1 MSVHHYEIA
10 KEGVEKTV
18 ERAVENG
25 WSEAEALQSLLVQVI
40 ERYGK
45 QAGVKDTRQ
54 MLEYELSNLKGTVD
68 YDFVRS
74 R

>member
-1 MSVHHYEIA
+1 MHHYEIA
-10 KEGVEKTV
+10 KEGVDKTI
-18 ERAVENG
+18 ERAVESG
-25 WSEAEALQSLLVQVI
+25 WSETEALQSLLVQVI